1 MFEFLN
7 TQESINTIVVS
18 GSLILFGVGLFG
30 VFTRKNLIKLLIS
43 FSIMESALFIFF
55 IGLQYRVGLTAP
67 IVDSGIKTF
76 KNMVDPVPQAM
87 ILTTIVIGL
96 AVLALGI
103 SFGIEYFKITGT
115 NDISKMNELKD

>member
-1 MFEFLN
+1 MLEYLN
-7 TQESINTIVVS
+7 NQYTIHIIIIF
-18 GSLILFGVGLFG
+18 GSLVLFGVGMFG
-30 VFTRKNLIKLLIS
+30 VFTRKNLIKVLIS

-55 IGLQYRVGLTAP
+55 IGLQYKVGLVAP
-67 IVDSGIKTF
+67 IVDKDLRVF
-76 KNMVDPVPQAM
+76 KGMVDPVPQAM

-103 SFGIEYFKITGT
+103 SFGIEYFKLTGT